1 MLFLSNSSGF
11 RKGLPKSSPL
21 HFFDSLSTRI
31 PQFEGRGFLLQGNH
45 AIKELKMVEECL
57 K

>member
-1 MLFLSNSSGF
+1 MVQGTI
-11 RKGLPKSSPL
+11 G
-21 HFFDSLSTRI
+21 I